1 MTTTTRPVQ
10 ADLGCVRRAISGTAA
25 RTTNVTS
32 NAKIEPSSFMAVAH
46 PPSHAS
52 RDRRSPLLFFRRA
65 GRLGAAE
72 LAREVS
78 LAADRHVQHR
88 RPARPSLRVEVH
100 ELVDDWRL
108 LGAEG
113 RGHACRRFQLA
124 AVPLTIGEGQRVR
137 QESLIAGD
145 RQRGR
150 RVHAAREQDDGGL
163 HLTRLAWH
171 PRAGYEAV
179 GNTESRGGGTPPPP
193 RASARE
199 SLPDGSPRA

>member
-1 MTTTTRPVQ
+1 MTPTPRRVQ
-10 ADLGCVRRAISGTAA
+10 ADLGGVRGAISGTAA

-88 RPARPSLRVEVH
+88 RPARPSLRAVVH
-100 ELVDDWRL
+100 ELGDACPL
-108 LGAEG
+108 PGA
-113 RGHACRRFQLA
+113 
-124 AVPLTIGEGQRVR
+124 
-137 QESLIAGD
+137 
-145 RQRGR
+145 
-150 RVHAAREQDDGGL
+150 
-163 HLTRLAWH
+163 
-171 PRAGYEAV
+171 
-179 GNTESRGGGTPPPP
+179 
-193 RASARE
+193 
-199 SLPDGSPRA
+199 

>member
-1 MTTTTRPVQ
+1 MTPTPGPLQ
-10 ADLGCVRRAISGTAA
+10 ADLGGARRAISGPAA

-78 LAADRHVQHR
+78 PAADRHVQHR

-113 RGHACRRFQLA
+113 RGHACRRLPLA
-124 AVPLTIGEGQRVR
+124 AAPLTKGKGERVR
-137 QESLIAGD
+137 ADPPVAGH
-145 RQRGR
+145 RA
-150 RVHAAREQDDGGL
+150 RV
-163 HLTRLAWH
+163 RL
-171 PRAGYEAV
+171 
-179 GNTESRGGGTPPPP
+179 
-193 RASARE
+193 
-199 SLPDGSPRA
+199 

>member
-72 LAREVS
+72 VAREVS

-124 AVPLTIGEGQRVR
+124 AVPLTIGKGERVR
-137 QESLIAGD
+137 QEPLVAGD

-150 RVHAAREQDDGGL
+150 RVHAAREQYYGGL
-163 HLTRLAWH
+163 PLTPLPWH
-171 PRAGYEAV
+171 PQYGLAQRGTGWLPAGI
-179 GNTESRGGGTPPPP
+179 SSHRG
-193 RASARE
+193 
-199 SLPDGSPRA
+199 LPA